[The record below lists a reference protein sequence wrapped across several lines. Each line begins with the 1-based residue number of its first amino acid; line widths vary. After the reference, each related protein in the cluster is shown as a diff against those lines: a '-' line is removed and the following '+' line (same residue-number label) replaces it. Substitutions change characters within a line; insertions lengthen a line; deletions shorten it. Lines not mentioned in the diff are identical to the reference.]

1 MGKIFDITQK
11 LKYAEPPV
19 LKLGEREMK
28 INNSAE
34 RVLRFIEESRDITND
49 PSALK
54 QTAML
59 LFSEEDWDYLM
70 NDLQLDMPDFSKV
83 LNAAVAL
90 AQGNE
95 PNLDSEDESGF

>member
-11 LKYAEPPV
+11 LKYDAPPI
-19 LKLGEREMK
+19 LKIGERELK

-34 RVLRFIEESRDITND
+34 NVLRFIEESRDIASD

-70 NDLQLDMPDFSKV
+70 NDLQLTMKDFSTV
-83 LNAAVAL
+83 LSAAVAL

-95 PNLDSEDESGF
+95 PNLDSEDQSGF